1 MKIAIAFFGLP
12 RCSEKSFPSIEQK
25 IFANIPKGAEYKCFY
40 HFYEQKEVISSRSNE
55 QGELHESNYAP
66 FQNYEGILE
75 KPEDVLPTLP
85 IEELKQFGDAWK
97 NDFGS
102 MRNLL
107 LQLHSLKEV
116 TKLVENYNPDC
127 VFFVRPDLI
136 YHDNIQSY
144 YYELVTSIPKSVFLP
159 KWQWGIGVNDRFA
172 LLNKESYQAYGNRI
186 DEAINYC
193 TSGPHPLHS
202 ERLLKYALLKKNVN
216 IYILDAQASRVRVN
230 GDVVKEKFGTNI
242 SLTSPLTN
250 KYKRFLFLTKWKT
263 KRLLKS
269 RNIL

>member
-12 RCSEKSFPSIEQK
+12 RCSEKSFPSIKQK
-25 IFANIPKGAEYKCFY
+25 IFANIPKDAEYKCFY
-40 HFYEQKEVISSRSNE
+40 HFYKQKEVISSRSNE

-75 KPEDVLPTLP
+75 KPEDVLPALP

-102 MRNLL
+102 MQNLL
-107 LQLHSLKEV
+107 LQLHSLKQV
-116 TKLVENYNPDC
+116 TKLVENYEPDC
-127 VFFVRPDLI
+127 VFYVRPDLI
-136 YHDNIQSY
+136 YHDPIPGFY
-144 YYELVTSIPKSVFLP
+144 YNLAFQTSNCIFLP

-193 TSGPHPLHS
+193 KSGPHPLHS

-230 GDVVKEKFGTNI
+230 GDIVNEKFKTNI
-242 SLTSPLTN
+242 SFTSPLTN
-250 KYKRFLFLTKWKT
+250 KYKRFLFLTQLKT
-263 KRLLKS
+263 KLKLRGIS
-269 RNIL
+269 K